1 MLMKVNLAMWQKA
14 LNVIPEVSKEE
25 WDQLDLV
32 SRWLISTRAAVLIM
46 TFLSAALAG
55 IFAFRDGAFHLVP
68 WLVLTLGLILAHASN
83 NIFNDYTDYMRGV
96 DKDNY
101 FRTIY
106 GAQPI
111 ASGLMTQ
118 RQHLTYFMV
127 TALLAFAAGIY
138 LIAINGWDA
147 TILILLGLGAFF
159 VLFYTWP
166 LKYMALGEV
175 AVLLVW
181 GPLMIGGGY
190 YVLAH
195 RWDWNV
201 VVASIPYVLGVT
213 TVIFGKHIDKLRID
227 REKRIFTLPV
237 LIGEKAARYAVLA
250 MMILPYLFTFY
261 LIATKFFTPVMLI
274 VLFAIPTFKQI
285 YPAFLKP
292 KPEICPEGFPN
303 GQGGWP
309 LYFAPMAFWNN
320 RKFGSLFMLG
330 LILDVT
336 LRLLPFTAS
345 FWR

>member
-1 MLMKVNLAMWQKA
+1 MKVNLAMWQKA
-14 LNVIPEVSKEE
+14 LNVIPDVSKEE
-25 WDQLDLV
+25 WDQLDII

-55 IFAFRDGAFHLVP
+55 IFAARDGAFHFLP
-68 WLVLTLGLILAHASN
+68 WLALTFGLIMAHASN
-83 NIFNDYTDYMRGV
+83 NIFNDFTDFVRGV

-111 ASGLMTQ
+111 ASGLVTR
-118 RQHLTYFMV
+118 RQHLTYFAV
-127 TALLAFAAGIY
+127 TGFLALLAGIY
-138 LIAINGWDA
+138 LIALNGWDLS
-147 TILILLGLGAFF
+147 IWILLGLGAFF

-166 LKYMALGEV
+166 LKYVAMGEL

-201 VVASIPYVLGVT
+201 VVASLPYVLGVT
-213 TVIFGKHIDKLRID
+213 TVIFGKHIDKVKID
-227 REKRIFTLPV
+227 KGKRIFTLPV
-237 LIGEKAARYAVLA
+237 IIGERAARYAVLS
-250 MMILPYLFTFY
+250 MMVLPYFITAY

-274 VLFAIPTFKQI
+274 VLLAVPTLLRT
-285 YPAFLKP
+285 YPALLKP
-292 KPEICPEGFPN
+292 KPDERPEGFAD

-309 LYFAPMAFWNN
+309 LYFAPLSFVNN
-320 RKFGSLFMLG
+320 RAFGMYFLLG

-336 LRLLPFTAS
+336 LRLLPATAQ